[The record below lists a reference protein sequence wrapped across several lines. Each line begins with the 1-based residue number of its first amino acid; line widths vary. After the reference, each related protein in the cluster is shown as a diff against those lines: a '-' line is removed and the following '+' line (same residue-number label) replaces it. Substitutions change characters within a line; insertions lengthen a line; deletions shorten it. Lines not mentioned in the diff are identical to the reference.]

1 VCFRVCKI
9 VEQTD
14 RQAARRLAPVE
25 DSASKGGPISSGSGS
40 GGEHGVRRT
49 ARVTQAT
56 STSNPSTNVTY
67 MYSSNSNSSG
77 GAASSSSS
85 EPGAAAAGSD
95 TAAHRSSNNQAG
107 QQSYSHFDDEQAQ
120 QIMDAFPLDV
130 CRLLHFFFCVFF
142 VCHIQL
148 ITFSSNFFAFTDA
161 PDTGYGAWREI
172 RRKCD
177 EATDKKVVPN
187 EKSSAR

>member
-1 VCFRVCKI
+1 VCKI

-67 MYSSNSNSSG
+67 VYSSNSNSYG
-77 GAASSSSS
+77 GAASNSSSS

-130 CRLLHFFFCVFF
+130 CRLFFAFISSATF
-142 VCHIQL
+142 
-148 ITFSSNFFAFTDA
+148 ITSSSNFFAFTDA
-161 PDTGYGAWREI
+161 PDTGNGAWREI